1 LPKSSA
7 WELSGGPAGAV
18 FRFLTGCFPLSV
30 FVGVRV
36 ARFDRVTPSR
46 AWRFL
51 PMYFLTIR
59 GGAPIAEDRTMSGAT
74 ERTGSFASLPDW
86 PLLIPYP

>member
-1 LPKSSA
+1 MAPPVRFSA
-7 WELSGGPAGAV
+7 FSPAV
-18 FRFLTGCFPLSV
+18 FHFPFSLV
-30 FVGVRV
+30 FASPGSTASPRA
-36 ARFDRVTPSR
+36 ARS
-46 AWRFL
+46 RFL

-59 GGAPIAEDRTMSGAT
+59 GGTPIAEDRTMSGAT